1 MLRDLS
7 SLPAII
13 LFPLFA
19 VLGIALTLL
28 FDVIMRRLVAP
39 ETRER
44 ANSTA
49 SVTLQVTATIYAIL
63 IAFVIV
69 DAYGQIRDVQ
79 SELSDKAAELS
90 VVVANSRALPD
101 TEGQAIRD
109 AALAY
114 ARAVVDHGLPE
125 LEETGRP
132 SQPADIKL
140 EALFRVVQQVKPI
153 DESDRVAF
161 QATVTALD
169 AVVRSRESLISSAK
183 ETIPDSLLGLL
194 FVIGFT
200 VMAIATMLDTQH
212 RRSHLFILSSLALV
226 IWLTLALVVSMDYP
240 FSGPVRVTDQP
251 VREFIEFRAAR

>member
-1 MLRDLS
+1 MLRDLA
-7 SLPAII
+7 SLPAIV

-19 VLGIALTLL
+19 VVGIGLTLL
-28 FDVIMRRLVAP
+28 FDVIMRRVVTP

-69 DAYGQIRDVQ
+69 DAYGQIRDTQ
-79 SELSDKAAELS
+79 SDLSAKAAELS
-90 VVVANSRALPD
+90 VVVANSRAFPD
-101 TEGQAIRD
+101 AEGSEIRE

-114 ARAVVDHGLPE
+114 ARAVVDSGLPE
-125 LEETGRP
+125 LEDTGRP
-132 SQPADIKL
+132 SRPADVKL
-140 EALFRVVQQVKPI
+140 EALFQTVQRVG
-153 DESDRVAF
+153 ESDEVNRVAY
-161 QATVTALD
+161 QSTLNALD
-169 AVVRSRESLISSAK
+169 QVIRARESLIDSARS
-183 ETIPDSLLGLL
+183 TIPNSLLGLL

-200 VMAIATMLDTQH
+200 VMAVATMLDTQH

-240 FSGPVRVTDQP
+240 FNGPVRVTDQP
-251 VREFIEFRAAR
+251 VREFLEFRAAR

>member
-1 MLRDLS
+1 MLRDLA
-7 SLPAII
+7 SLPAVV

-19 VLGIALTLL
+19 VIGIGLTLL
-28 FDVIMRRLVAP
+28 FDIVMRHFVAP

-44 ANSTA
+44 ATSTA

-79 SELSDKAAELS
+79 GELSQKAAELS
-90 VVVANSRALPD
+90 VVVANSRALPEPQGAD
-101 TEGQAIRD
+101 IRK

-114 ARAVVDHGLPE
+114 ARAVVNDGLPR

-132 SQPADIKL
+132 SRPSDEKL
-140 EALFRVVQQVKPI
+140 EALFRQVQRADAVT
-153 DESDRVAF
+153 EGDRVAF
-161 QATVTALD
+161 QETITALD
-169 AVVRSRESLISSAK
+169 AVVRSRESLISSSGA
-183 ETIPDSLLGLL
+183 TIPNSLLGLL
-194 FVIGFT
+194 FVIGMT
-200 VMAIATMLDTQH
+200 VMAVATMLDTRH

-251 VREFIEFRAAR
+251 LREFIEFRAAR